1 MQRETERQA
10 KQEREERAAAKAA
23 ALVDIPSLKRKRAEV
38 EAADPKLQEFLEVMQ
53 PGSKSKAWTS
63 KDGIEEP
70 PTKMQAIELPEEESD
85 EEYEMVPKKARN
97 SSREASPTKVAIPAT
112 VASVAEVVDATEL
125 ADEIPVIGA
134 AETQPAVGLDATDD
148 DWLRSRTSRL
158 LDLVNPEDMVVDEA
172 VPTASKAVQSTEVVE
187 AVEPTV
193 PTADVVMEDVD
204 KLITDSAEVV
214 TEVAGSTDAT
224 MDAIRESGRLFVRNL
239 PYTATE
245 DELRVHF
252 EKYGALE
259 EVCMPSFLFNFF
271 TFFAFMMNIQIG
283 TAYATRK

>member
-10 KQEREERAAAKAA
+10 QQERAAAKAA
-23 ALVDIPSLKRKRAEV
+23 ALADIPSLKRKRAEA

-70 PTKMQAIELPEEESD
+70 PTKMQAMELPEEESD

-97 SSREASPTKVAIPAT
+97 SSREASPAKVAVPA
-112 VASVAEVVDATEL
+112 VIAPVAEVVDTTEL

-134 AETQPAVGLDATDD
+134 AETQPTVGLDATDD

-158 LDLVNPEDMVVDEA
+158 LDLVNPEDMVVDEV
-172 VPTASKAVQSTEVVE
+172 VPTASKAIQSTE
-187 AVEPTV
+187 AAEPAA
-193 PTADVVMEDVD
+193 PADVAMEDVD
-204 KLITDSAEVV
+204 KHISDGAEVAKEV
-214 TEVAGSTDAT
+214 TGSTDAT

-259 EVCMPSFLFNFF
+259 EVCIPSFSF
-271 TFFAFMMNIQIG
+271 
-283 TAYATRK
+283 

>member
-10 KQEREERAAAKAA
+10 QQERAAAKAA
-23 ALVDIPSLKRKRAEV
+23 AVVDIPSLKRKRAEV
-38 EAADPKLQEFLEVMQ
+38 DAADPKLQEFLEVMQ

-97 SSREASPTKVAIPAT
+97 ASREPSPAKIAAPPAVAP
-112 VASVAEVVDATEL
+112 VAEVVDATEL

-134 AETQPAVGLDATDD
+134 AETQPSVGLDATDD

-158 LDLVNPEDMVVDEA
+158 LDLVKPEDMVVDEG
-172 VPTASKAVQSTEVVE
+172 VPTASKAVQSTETAEPSASTVDVAMDNVE
-187 AVEPTV
+187 
-193 PTADVVMEDVD
+193 
-204 KLITDSAEVV
+204 KLISEKAGSV

-224 MDAIRESGRLFVRNL
+224 MDAVRESGRLFVRNL

-245 DELRVHF
+245 DDLRVHF

-259 EVCMPSFLFNFF
+259 EVCIPSFSFPLFF